1 MGKIPILTNIFQMG
15 WFNHQ
20 PVNDLISRKVYAYSV
35 DALII
40 IAPETFQHQTG
51 EKLGHSAI
59 PRLPEIH
66 SGRPFSPW
74 LQGGPLPVINGVITC
89 YNHEFVGL

>member
-1 MGKIPILTNIFQMG
+1 MSMWQNRFLTTWSPQ
-15 WFNHQ
+15 
-20 PVNDLISRKVYAYSV
+20 VYAYSV

-51 EKLGHSAI
+51 EKLGNSAAI
-59 PRLPEIH
+59 FPIATRWAPT
-66 SGRPFSPW
+66 SYKWS
-74 LQGGPLPVINGVITC
+74 